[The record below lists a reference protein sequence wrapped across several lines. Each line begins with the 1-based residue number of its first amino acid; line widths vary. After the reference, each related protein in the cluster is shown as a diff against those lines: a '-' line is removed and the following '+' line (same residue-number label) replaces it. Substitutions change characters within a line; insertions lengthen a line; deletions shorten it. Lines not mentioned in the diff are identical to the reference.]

1 MRCEQ
6 HPQQA
11 TAGAASARCSTI
23 VPRRGMRGRGM
34 RQAREEEELEDLR
47 AMSFEYDEEESG
59 GGLSALV
66 DRQPPMPKWCVVHT
80 RWRPRMCVC

>member
-1 MRCEQ
+1 
-6 HPQQA
+6 
-11 TAGAASARCSTI
+11 
-23 VPRRGMRGRGM
+23 M